1 MGEIHPSQITQKSLV
16 AVASYT
22 LCKRYH
28 SKDDDQVLDK
38 VDEWQNKIEDYLDQ
52 CDKPQAESA
61 DLVGEVQ
68 QLRKELEEAK
78 QQIQSNSAIKHL
90 QQQFKTT
97 RKNLDD
103 TTQELDRATAHNIKL
118 AQQFLKLQTQIDDA
132 NRTAMELREH
142 ITARDERIKDVK
154 AESAEV
160 VGDLEGQLAEKNSTI
175 KALEETNLASHKEIE
190 ALQQQSAEE
199 IGDLEGQLAEKDSTI
214 RALEETNQESNSE
227 IDILRRYFEERNTE
241 SNAKVSDLQ
250 QENRR
255 LKAQKHFQLFR
266 KQVQLVFKKRR
277 CEYAET
283 ENRTLSEQLERM
295 IKQLG
300 DRDMQ
305 VAEHDR
311 TLSFFNLKNVR
322 TGLCAV
328 AAIQPPK
335 LSVRKIQSLI
345 SRPSSPPYIHPAV
358 RDHDT
363 SSELMQSHAHTAP
376 TATTTSA
383 TFTLPTAPTASLAS
397 LTSHIHKHSLP
408 LAVPAAIHCSVG

>member
-1 MGEIHPSQITQKSLV
+1 MSPIAVNTVPMSWDPYKVLNLHPDEHGYTCVGKTKKRGNPRCGLAVAVATREKACSILDAMGEIHPSQITQKSLV

-305 VAEHDR
+305 VAEHDVSTFCR
-311 TLSFFNLKNVR
+311 HRGVLEVIGIFCREHPCKSANDF
-322 TGLCAV
+322 GCAPV
-328 AAIQPPK
+328 Q
-335 LSVRKIQSLI
+335 RQ
-345 SRPSSPPYIHPAV
+345 
-358 RDHDT
+358 
-363 SSELMQSHAHTAP
+363 
-376 TATTTSA
+376 
-383 TFTLPTAPTASLAS
+383 
-397 LTSHIHKHSLP
+397 
-408 LAVPAAIHCSVG
+408 